1 MEQNTGNKFLKSTAR
16 KIKEP
21 DFSKEIVITK
31 LNATNE
37 AIKWHYE
44 NLKKSFGNKLTEQE
58 IWKRINALIL
68 RDNVFNE
75 AMKILV
81 SCCEI
86 KIDIDELKRVTQFI
100 KETNKNLTNMNP
112 QNFEIMARRMIERQ
126 LIFDM
131 IEKAWNV
138 TVTDEEVKENIND
151 YYKRTNQPVRDIL
164 NNEKTM
170 KQIKASL
177 LIQKLIDEIC
187 KKLKW
192 KADWDAIKKSAAQQ
206 NKIKMD
212 KNQQKS

>member
-1 MEQNTGNKFLKSTAR
+1 MEQNTNKKLLKSTAR

-21 DFSKEIVITK
+21 DFSKEIIITR
-31 LNATNE
+31 LNATKE
-37 AIKWHYE
+37 AVKWHYQ
-44 NLKKSFGNKLTEQE
+44 NLKKSFGDKLSEQE

-86 KIDIDELKRVTQFI
+86 NIDPDELKNVTQFV
-100 KETNKNLTNMNP
+100 KETNKNLPNINP
-112 QNFEIMARRMIERQ
+112 QYFEVIARRMIERQ

-131 IEKAWNV
+131 VEKAWNI
-138 TVTDEEVKENIND
+138 TVTDEEVKQNIND

-177 LIQKLIDEIC
+177 LVQKLTDEIC
-187 KKLKW
+187 NKIKW
-192 KADWDAIKKSAAQQ
+192 RADWDAIKKSAAQS
-206 NKIKMD
+206 KVEAK
-212 KNQQKS
+212 KNNQKS

>member
-1 MEQNTGNKFLKSTAR
+1 MEQNTTKKFLKSTIK

-21 DFSKEIVITK
+21 DFSKEIVITR
-31 LNATNE
+31 LNATKE
-37 AIKWHYE
+37 AVKWHYE
-44 NLKKSFGNKLTEQE
+44 NLKKSFGGKLTEQE

-86 KIDIDELKRVTQFI
+86 KIDQDELLKVTQFI
-100 KETNKNLTNMNP
+100 KETNKNLTNPNP
-112 QNFEIMARRMIERQ
+112 EYFEIIAKRMIERQ

-131 IEKAWNV
+131 VEKEWNV
-138 TVTDEEVKENIND
+138 TITDDEVKQNINE
-151 YYKRTNQPVRDIL
+151 YYRRTNQPVRDIL

-170 KQIKASL
+170 NQIKASL
-177 LIQKLIDEIC
+177 LIQKLTDAIC

-192 KADWDAIKKSAAQQ
+192 RADWDAIKKSAAQSKAEA
-206 NKIKMD
+206 N
-212 KNQQKS
+212 NQQKS